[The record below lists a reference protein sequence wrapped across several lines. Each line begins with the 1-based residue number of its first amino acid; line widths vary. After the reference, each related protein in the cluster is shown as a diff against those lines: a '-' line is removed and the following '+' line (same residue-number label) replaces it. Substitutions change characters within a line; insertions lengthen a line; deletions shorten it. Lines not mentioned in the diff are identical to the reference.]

1 MNKRTLA
8 ILLAVMLTVGGAAV
22 FARYG
27 YYQIF
32 QKTYPKTVGTRIDY
46 CICHLD
52 HSGGGPR
59 NSFGVDFANNN
70 HNLKSIENKDSDRDG
85 FSNVDEINS
94 LTNPGDNAD
103 YPKDRNP
110 PEIKITEPANG
121 AVFTDKNV
129 TITVKGTATDDR
141 MVSKVVVK
149 VTGFDERSI
158 PVRGN
163 IWETSYEI
171 KKNGIY
177 DITAKAIDSSKN
189 ESLEDHV
196 AVKVEMPDNEPP
208 DVQFFFPAEDMVLN
222 TLPIKVSGIASDTN
236 EVNLV
241 EYSLDDKKTWK
252 NAEGT
257 DEWFFVITAHQEGEI
272 IAWVRATDSMGNVT
286 PPAFQ
291 RFRLEFDS
299 VPTPTISYPTDKLE
313 VESDSLTVS
322 GTFASPAV
330 KVGVRIDGGQE
341 QFAQTERSFWTLEIG
356 QIAIGKHTITAC
368 AYDQL
373 NRKSSICAE
382 VEFTYVV
389 HDVLPP
395 VITITSPKEGQEFD
409 LGDVTVTGNVKD
421 DISGVEKVE
430 ASIDGKT
437 WQTQNQTSFSFT
449 FKFVEAGDY
458 TIFLMASDKAGNFT
472 QVPTIIN
479 ITVLPPLGLE
489 IGKPEPTALEH
500 GELDVT
506 ITTTRKTM
514 PQPQITFA
522 GNTKDFT
529 LTKIKD
535 NTYQLLAT
543 LGAGKTKI
551 TASSSGITKE
561 LELTY
566 KVTIEFTVG
575 GKSMTVNGNKTEIK
589 AAPVLINGRTFIPFR
604 SIGDALHAKVEW
616 DADTKT
622 ATYIL
627 GSSSY
632 SLIVGSTNAYVNGKP
647 IPVST
652 APRIVGGSLMIPI
665 RVFSDILGGS
675 VNYEN
680 ATRKITLVYP
690 V

>member
-1 MNKRTLA
+1 
-8 ILLAVMLTVGGAAV
+8 
-22 FARYG
+22 
-27 YYQIF
+27 
-32 QKTYPKTVGTRIDY
+32 
-46 CICHLD
+46 
-52 HSGGGPR
+52 
-59 NSFGVDFANNN
+59 
-70 HNLKSIENKDSDRDG
+70 
-85 FSNVDEINS
+85 
-94 LTNPGDNAD
+94 
-103 YPKDRNP
+103 
-110 PEIKITEPANG
+110 
-121 AVFTDKNV
+121 
-129 TITVKGTATDDR
+129 

-149 VTGFDERSI
+149 MTGFDERSI
-158 PVRGN
+158 QVRGN
-163 IWETSYEI
+163 IWESSFDI

-196 AVKVEMPDNEPP
+196 AIKVEMPDNEPP

-236 EVNLV
+236 EVKLV

-322 GTFASPAV
+322 GTFATPAV

-341 QFAQTERSFWTLEIG
+341 QFAQTERSFWTLDIG

-373 NRKSSICAE
+373 NRKSAICAE
-382 VEFTYVV
+382 VEFTYVI

-395 VITITSPKEGQEFD
+395 VITISSPKEGQEFD
-409 LGDVTVTGNVKD
+409 LGDVTVTGSVKD

-437 WQTQNQTSFSFT
+437 WQTQNQTNFSFT
-449 FKFVEAGDY
+449 FKFAEAGDY

-479 ITVLPPLGLE
+479 ITVLPPVGLE
-489 IGKPEPTALEH
+489 IGTPEPVALEH

-589 AAPVLINGRTFIPFR
+589 AAPVLIEGRTFIPFR
-604 SIGDALHAKVEW
+604 SIGEALHAKVEW
-616 DADTKT
+616 DTDTKT

-627 GSSSY
+627 GDNSY

-652 APRIVGGSLMIPI
+652 VPRIVGGSLMIPI